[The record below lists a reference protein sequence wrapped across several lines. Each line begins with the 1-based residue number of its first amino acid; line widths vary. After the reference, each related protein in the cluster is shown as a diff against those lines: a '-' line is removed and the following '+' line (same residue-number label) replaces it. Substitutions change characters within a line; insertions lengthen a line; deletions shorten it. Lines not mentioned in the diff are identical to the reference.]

1 MNCYIKEIIIFKK
14 NGEKRSVELS
24 QGLNI
29 ITGNSKTGKSALI
42 EIVDYCLCSKL
53 SQIPQGEISKFGF
66 LFCII
71 LKFPT
76 KALIIAR
83 KSYWEGGSNQ
93 MLVKVENDDLILSNL
108 SFNYFSNLKFS
119 SIKNNVQPQIEAH
132 IGLNISNMAENN
144 DIENKENKKASLR
157 DMTSFFFQHQ
167 NLIANKHALFYRF
180 DDFAKRA
187 SVILSFP
194 VFAGIVDDNY
204 YYLNRQL
211 DEKKNE
217 LKQLIANSKKQEKTK
232 AENEKELKGYFRN
245 YYSIIGKYFDESL
258 SIEALLKLRY
268 NLPDYTS
275 KTFISEDVQKRYDEL
290 TTESKFKISQLDRL
304 KKSYR
309 DIENSEKYANQ
320 YADELDILNKKIPE
334 LNVDNDYNCP
344 VCGQEHKSLNSDIEK
359 TALAKTRLKNE
370 ILRASTYRVSYVKE
384 KEEIEKEKY
393 KLVKEIRIISREIE
407 EIEKTVK
414 AISNNKS
421 VSERSIYAKARI
433 DMQIEEFEKS
443 KIIKTEDDEL
453 EVKAVIALLEQ
464 QLSKYQKENL
474 FKKAETL
481 IADNMNKIGNKL
493 DFENELKPI
502 DFWFNLEDFS
512 FTHNLKNTG
521 QIRLGEMGSGANWLA
536 CHLSLFL
543 SFLHLFS
550 ISKKS
555 KVPSILFLDQ
565 PSQIYFPKEFD
576 PKTDEDIKQVSV
588 LYKTILDEI
597 AEIKEKGGY
606 EPQIIVTDHADNLD
620 LSPYKFEDYVRARWI
635 DGKALI

>member
-1 MNCYIKEIIIFKK
+1 MNCYIKEIIIFKE
-14 NGEKRSVELS
+14 NGEKRNVELS

-76 KALIIAR
+76 KSLIIAR
-83 KSYWEGGSNQ
+83 KSYWDGGSNQ

-108 SFNYFSNLKFS
+108 SLNYFSDLKFS
-119 SIKNNVQPQIEAH
+119 SIKNNVQLQIEAH

-144 DIENKENKKASLR
+144 DIENKKASLR

-217 LKQLIANSKKQEKTK
+217 LKQLIANSKKQEKTN
-232 AENEKELKGYFRN
+232 ADNEKELKGYFRN
-245 YYSIIGKYFDESL
+245 YYSIIGKSFNESL
-258 SIEALLKLRY
+258 SMDALLKLRD

-275 KTFISEDVQKRYDEL
+275 KTFITEDVQNRYDEL
-290 TTESKFKISQLDRL
+290 TSESKLKISQLDRL
-304 KKSYR
+304 KKNYR

-320 YADELDILNKKIPE
+320 YVDELDTLDKKTPE
-334 LNVDNDYNCP
+334 LNINNDYNCP
-344 VCGQEHKSLNSDIEK
+344 VCGQEHKSLNTDIEK
-359 TALAKTRLKNE
+359 TALAKIRLKNE

-393 KLVKEIRIISREIE
+393 KLVKEIRIINREIE

-414 AISNNKS
+414 AIRSNKS

-443 KIIKTEDDEL
+443 KGIKTENDDS

-474 FKKAETL
+474 FKKAETM
-481 IADNMNKIGNKL
+481 IAENMNKIGNKL
-493 DFENELKPI
+493 DFETELKPI

-521 QIRLGEMGSGANWLA
+521 TIRLGEMGSGANWLA

-550 ISKKS
+550 INKKS

-597 AEIKEKGGY
+597 AEIKDKAGY

-620 LSPYKFEDYVRARWI
+620 LSPFKFEDYVKARWT